1 MFTNRRI
8 SPASSQIRLLRPGNC
23 PVNDSIIAWMSDACV
38 STSLLPPVI
47 GRRGVGMRTFTI
59 PSNLSCRVSP
69 MRGQVECLLELY
81 QAGGNAR
88 RPAHRVNDRIL
99 RFEAVARDQRDRDI
113 ASFDD
118 ALFRQFLENPHGDT
132 SPVSAKMPSV
142 CARSVMPSTI

>member
-23 PVNDSIIAWMSDACV
+23 PFNDSIIAWMSDACV

-88 RPAHRVNDRIL
+88 RRAHGVNDGIL
-99 RFEAVARDQRDRDI
+99 GLQAIARVHADGAI
-113 ASFDD
+113 PSFDD
-118 ALFRQFLENPHGDT
+118 ALFRQLLGNPHA
-132 SPVSAKMPSV
+132 SA
-142 CARSVMPSTI
+142 ARGLAKEST